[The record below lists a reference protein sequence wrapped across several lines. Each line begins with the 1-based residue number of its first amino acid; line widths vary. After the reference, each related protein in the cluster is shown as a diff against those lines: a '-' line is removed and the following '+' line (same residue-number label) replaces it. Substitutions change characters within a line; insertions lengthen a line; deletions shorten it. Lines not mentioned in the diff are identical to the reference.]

1 MTLIQRLKAA
11 FTKAAFTDDVPPK
24 FTSASGMTFLGRD
37 VKRPDFSHQ
46 AAVRY
51 CSSWVYAAARLN
63 AIAVAS
69 QPLRLY
75 VRSRGAGAKLWNT
88 RRTDRRTKAYLS
100 GDLAQLPSRFAMS
113 KAAEFG
119 DDYEA
124 VTDRHP
130 LLDLLA
136 RVNPYQNGFDA
147 TVLRVLYLELTGNA
161 YVHPVIDR
169 RLGVP
174 AELWTMPSQWT
185 EIVPGEGARGEP
197 FIKGYRYGPTDPQKV
212 DFAPDEVIHFKY
224 PNPRDMY
231 YGLGK
236 VEAAWG
242 AVTSNEALHE
252 MDYFFFKN
260 KSRPDYLA
268 VIKGNASEAEL
279 DRFTAEVENKVRGT
293 QRTGKFL
300 AVTGDVDL
308 KPLSFPPKDLEG
320 REEIVEEIA
329 AIFGVPVSMLRA
341 NDPNLASAT
350 VGFASWKETT
360 ILPACRMDEEVLNQS
375 LLPLFGIEDD
385 AFLAYDNP
393 VKRDEVQESSKRL
406 SYVQGGIL
414 TANEARQQEGLE
426 PSDDR
431 NADRLMV
438 NGQPI
443 GGVPTPIASPIAPAR
458 PVAGPSSAQQPV
470 PAGEAIADTALNGAQ
485 ISSLVDLAKSIQ
497 LGELPKDSAVSIAS
511 AAFPTI
517 SAETIASIFNP
528 ISSGAQAS
536 VAPAQA
542 SADDGVDKSIDGL
555 VGPLDAKPED
565 DEPTIAGKS
574 VESKDALGDC
584 VSAKIP
590 KLIEEGYPQ
599 DQAIAIAYSMC
610 AEGKG
615 LEAAIGKAVED
626 VDTKPPE
633 TVAAN
638 ARRALEVRETKPE
651 SQRGMTEVGIARARD
666 LANRE
671 NLSEDTIRR
680 MVAYFERHESDKQGE
695 TWDEQ
700 GKGWQAW
707 NGWGGDEGWA
717 WAKRKV
723 EEFDRERGKKC
734 CGCGCAKSKRVSH
747 KALWEGSVSDRIQ
760 TKSAESEGRKIN
772 QSEED
777 MVRGVSQVF
786 DKQMKDLLDALA
798 KSERPTDELI
808 AQAERLLRSRNY
820 QRAMVDALAPYLREA
835 IQTGVTIGIDTVAKV
850 ATNVDFD
857 LEREDLAKYAETE
870 SIRLARQT
878 AQGVTETTSVKV
890 REVLGTGLE
899 NGETVDQLA
908 DRVQTWAESQKDQD
922 GSWNRARTVA
932 RTEAARAAR
941 TAEVEAWQ
949 STGMVTGKTWLLA
962 PDPCE
967 FCEAAAKRY
976 ADKPIALNEPFY
988 QKGDLLFGVADND
1001 GKNKEMLLDY
1011 EDVNGPPLHPNC
1023 RCSMQ
1028 PAFDAEMEQIA
1039 RDIEASPIAEETRR
1053 ALNRE
1058 AGIQ

>member
-1 MTLIQRLKAA
+1 MSLLDRIKAA
-11 FTKAAFTDDVPPK
+11 FTKTAFTDDQPPR
-24 FTSASGMTFLGRD
+24 FIAASGLSFLGRET
-37 VKRPDFSHQ
+37 KRPDFSHQ

-51 CSSWVYAAARLN
+51 FSSWVYAAARLN

-75 VRSRGAGAKLWNT
+75 VRSRGTGAKLWNT
-88 RRTDRRTKAYLS
+88 RRTDRRTKAYLA
-100 GDLAQLPSRFAMS
+100 GDLAQLPSRFSMS

-185 EIVPGEGARGEP
+185 EIVPGEAARGEP
-197 FIKGYRYGPTDPQKV
+197 FVKGYRYGANDPQKV
-212 DFAPDEVIHFKY
+212 DFAPDEVVHFKY

-236 VEAAWG
+236 VESAWG

-279 DRFTAEVENKVRGT
+279 DRFTAEVESKTRGT
-293 QRTGKFL
+293 QKTGRFL
-300 AVTGDVDL
+300 AVTGEVDL
-308 KPLSFPPKDLEG
+308 KPLSFPPKDLQG

-360 ILPACRMDEEVLNQS
+360 ILPACRMDEETLNQS

-393 VKRDEVQESSKRL
+393 VKRDEVQESTKRL

-426 PSDDR
+426 PIEDP
-431 NADRLMV
+431 NADRLLI
-438 NGQPI
+438 NGQPL
-443 GGVPTPIASPIAPAR
+443 GGAPA
-458 PVAGPSSAQQPV
+458 
-470 PAGEAIADTALNGAQ
+470 PATSPFGGLF
-485 ISSLVDLAKSIQ
+485 
-497 LGELPKDSAVSIAS
+497 DSARQRATP
-511 AAFPTI
+511 FDPMP
-517 SAETIASIFNP
+517 ETSL
-528 ISSGAQAS
+528 
-536 VAPAQA
+536 
-542 SADDGVDKSIDGL
+542 ADKAVDGL
-555 VGPLDAKPED
+555 RGPLDSED
-565 DEPTIAGKS
+565 DDEES
-574 VESKDALGDC
+574 MSKDALGDC

-590 KLIEEGYPQ
+590 KLLDEGYPQ
-599 DQAIAIAYSMC
+599 DQAVSIAYSMC

-626 VDTKPPE
+626 IDTKPPE

-651 SQRGMTEVGIARARD
+651 S
-666 LANRE
+666 
-671 NLSEDTIRR
+671 
-680 MVAYFERHESDKQGE
+680 
-695 TWDEQ
+695 
-700 GKGWQAW
+700 
-707 NGWGGDEGWA
+707 
-717 WAKRKV
+717 
-723 EEFDRERGKKC
+723 ERGKKS
-734 CGCGCAKSKRVSH
+734 CGCACKIAGRISH
-747 KALWEGSVSDRIQ
+747 KALWEGSVSDGIQ

-772 QSEED
+772 KAEEE
-777 MVRGVSQVF
+777 MVRGVTQVF
-786 DKQMKDLLDALA
+786 DQQVKDLLKTLA
-798 KSERPTDELI
+798 AAERPTADLI

-820 QRAMVDALAPYLREA
+820 QRALVDALAPYLREA
-835 IQTGVTIGIDTVAKV
+835 IQTGVTIGIDTVSKV
-850 ATNVDFD
+850 ATTVDFE
-857 LEREDLAKYAETE
+857 LERADLAKYAETE

-878 AQGVTETTSVKV
+878 AQGVTETTSVRV

-908 DRVQTWAESQKDQD
+908 DRVQTWAESQKGED

-941 TAEVEAWQ
+941 SAEIEAWD

-967 FCEAAAKRY
+967 FCEAAAKAY
-976 ADKPIALNEPFY
+976 GDKAVGVGEPFY
-988 QKGDLLFGVADND
+988 RKGDVLTGAD
-1001 GKNKEMLLDY
+1001 GGSMVLDF
-1011 EDVNGPPLHPNC
+1011 EDVSGPPLHPNC
-1023 RCSMQ
+1023 RCSMLPTLSEDIMGAVDEQ
-1028 PAFDAEMEQIA
+1028 AAEA
-1039 RDIEASPIAEETRR
+1039 RAEAERQRIM
-1053 ALNRE
+1053 RE
-1058 AGIQ
+1058 AGITG

>member
-212 DFAPDEVIHFKY
+212 DFAPDEVVHFKY

-426 PSDDR
+426 PIEDP
-431 NADRLMV
+431 NADRLLI
-438 NGQPI
+438 NGQPL
-443 GGVPTPIASPIAPAR
+443 GGTPAPAASPF
-458 PVAGPSSAQQPV
+458 G
-470 PAGEAIADTALNGAQ
+470 GLFG
-485 ISSLVDLAKSIQ
+485 
-497 LGELPKDSAVSIAS
+497 
-511 AAFPTI
+511 
-517 SAETIASIFNP
+517 
-528 ISSGAQAS
+528 AS

-542 SADDGVDKSIDGL
+542 TADDGVGESLDGL
-555 VGPLDAKPED
+555 VGPLDGKPED

-599 DQAIAIAYSMC
+599 DQAVAIAYSMC

-723 EEFDRERGKKC
+723 EEFDRERGKKS

-798 KSERPTDELI
+798 KAERPTADLV

-899 NGETVDQLA
+899 NGETVDELA
-908 DRVQTWAESQKDQD
+908 DRVQTWAEGQKDQD

-941 TAEVEAWQ
+941 SAEIEAWQ

-967 FCEAAAKRY
+967 FCEAAAKQYGNRPVPV
-976 ADKPIALNEPFY
+976 DQPFF
-988 QKGDLLFGVADND
+988 QKGDLLFGVPDAE
-1001 GKNKEMLLDY
+1001 GKNKEMLLDF
-1011 EDVNGPPLHPNC
+1011 EDVSGPPLHPNC

>member
-1 MTLIQRLKAA
+1 MSLLDRIKAA
-11 FTKAAFTDDVPPK
+11 FTKTAFTDDQPPR
-24 FTSASGMTFLGRD
+24 FIAASGLSFLGRET
-37 VKRPDFSHQ
+37 KRPDFSHQ

-51 CSSWVYAAARLN
+51 FSSWVYAAARLN

-75 VRSRGAGAKLWNT
+75 VRSRGTGAKLWNT
-88 RRTDRRTKAYLS
+88 RRTDRRTKAYLA

-124 VTDRHP
+124 VTDNHP

-185 EIVPGEGARGEP
+185 EIVPGEAARGEP
-197 FIKGYRYGPTDPQKV
+197 FVKGYRYGANDPQKV
-212 DFAPDEVIHFKY
+212 DFAPDEVVHFKY

-279 DRFTAEVENKVRGT
+279 DRFTAEVESKTRGT
-293 QRTGKFL
+293 QKTGRFL
-300 AVTGDVDL
+300 AVTGEVDL
-308 KPLSFPPKDLEG
+308 KPLSFPPKDLQG

-360 ILPACRMDEEVLNQS
+360 ILPACRMDEETLNQS

-393 VKRDEVQESSKRL
+393 VKRDEVQESTKRL

-426 PSDDR
+426 PIEDP
-431 NADRLMV
+431 NADRLLI
-438 NGQPI
+438 NGQPL
-443 GGVPTPIASPIAPAR
+443 GGAPA
-458 PVAGPSSAQQPV
+458 
-470 PAGEAIADTALNGAQ
+470 PATSPFGGLF
-485 ISSLVDLAKSIQ
+485 
-497 LGELPKDSAVSIAS
+497 DSARQRATP
-511 AAFPTI
+511 FDPMP
-517 SAETIASIFNP
+517 ETSL
-528 ISSGAQAS
+528 
-536 VAPAQA
+536 
-542 SADDGVDKSIDGL
+542 ADKAVDGL
-555 VGPLDAKPED
+555 RGPLDSED
-565 DEPTIAGKS
+565 DDEES
-574 VESKDALGDC
+574 MSKDALGDC

-590 KLIEEGYPQ
+590 KLLDEGYPQ
-599 DQAIAIAYSMC
+599 DQAVSIAYSMC

-626 VDTKPPE
+626 IDTKPPE

-651 SQRGMTEVGIARARD
+651 SERGMTEVGIARARD

-680 MVAYFERHESDKQGE
+680 MVAYFERHESDKQGS

-723 EEFDRERGKKC
+723 EEFDRERGKKS
-734 CGCGCAKSKRVSH
+734 CGCACKIAGRISH
-747 KALWEGSVSDRIQ
+747 KALWEGSVSDGIQ

-772 QSEED
+772 KAEEE
-777 MVRGVSQVF
+777 MVRGVTQVF
-786 DKQMKDLLDALA
+786 DQQVKDLLKTLA
-798 KSERPTDELI
+798 AAERPTADLI

-820 QRAMVDALAPYLREA
+820 QRALVDALAPYLREA
-835 IQTGVTIGIDTVAKV
+835 IQTGVTIGIDTVSKV
-850 ATNVDFD
+850 ATTVDFE
-857 LEREDLAKYAETE
+857 LERADLAKYAETE

-878 AQGVTETTSVKV
+878 AQGVTETTSVRV

-908 DRVQTWAESQKDQD
+908 DRVQTWAESQKGED

-941 TAEVEAWQ
+941 SAEIEAWD

-967 FCEAAAKRY
+967 FCEAAAKAY
-976 ADKPIALNEPFY
+976 GDKAVGVGEPFY
-988 QKGDLLFGVADND
+988 RKGDVLTGAD
-1001 GKNKEMLLDY
+1001 GGSMVLDF
-1011 EDVNGPPLHPNC
+1011 EDVSGPPLHPNC
-1023 RCSMQ
+1023 RCSMLPTLSEDIMGAVDEQ
-1028 PAFDAEMEQIA
+1028 AAEA
-1039 RDIEASPIAEETRR
+1039 RAEAERQRIM
-1053 ALNRE
+1053 RE
-1058 AGIQ
+1058 AGITG

>member
-393 VKRDEVQESSKRL
+393 VKRDEVQESGKRL

-517 SAETIASIFNP
+517 SPETIASIFNP
-528 ISSGAQAS
+528 IQQG
-536 VAPAQA
+536 A
-542 SADDGVDKSIDGL
+542 SAV
-555 VGPLDAKPED
+555 PPQA
-565 DEPTIAGKS
+565 PTSGEQIGAKS
-574 VESKDALGDC
+574 VERKDAL
-584 VSAKIP
+584 
-590 KLIEEGYPQ
+590 
-599 DQAIAIAYSMC
+599 
-610 AEGKG
+610 
-615 LEAAIGKAVED
+615 
-626 VDTKPPE
+626 
-633 TVAAN
+633 
-638 ARRALEVRETKPE
+638 
-651 SQRGMTEVGIARARD
+651 
-666 LANRE
+666 
-671 NLSEDTIRR
+671 
-680 MVAYFERHESDKQGE
+680 
-695 TWDEQ
+695 
-700 GKGWQAW
+700 
-707 NGWGGDEGWA
+707 
-717 WAKRKV
+717 
-723 EEFDRERGKKC
+723 

-899 NGETVDQLA
+899 NGETVDELA
-908 DRVQTWAESQKDQD
+908 DRVQTWAEGQKDQD

-941 TAEVEAWQ
+941 SAEIEAWQ

-967 FCEAAAKRY
+967 FCEAAAKQYGNRPVPV
-976 ADKPIALNEPFY
+976 DQPFF
-988 QKGDLLFGVADND
+988 QKGDLLFGVPDAE
-1001 GKNKEMLLDY
+1001 GKNKEMLLDF
-1011 EDVNGPPLHPNC
+1011 EDVSGPPLHPNC

-1058 AGIQ
+1058 AGIE